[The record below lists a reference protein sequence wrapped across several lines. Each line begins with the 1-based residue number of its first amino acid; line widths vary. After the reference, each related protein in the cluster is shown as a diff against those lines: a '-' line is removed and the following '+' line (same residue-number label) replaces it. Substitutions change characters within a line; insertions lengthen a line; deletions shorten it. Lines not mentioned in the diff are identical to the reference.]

1 MNAFVF
7 DMDGVLADNSDFHV
21 QAWTAYSRQY
31 GRELTVDDIKR
42 RLGFNNREYMR
53 FVLGREPTEAEVTRS
68 TVEKEAL
75 YREIYRPHLIA
86 PPGLLA
92 LLEFAKRSGIL
103 CGVATSAPDDNV
115 RFTLD
120 GLGIRPYFK
129 EVVDAGQVT
138 HGKPDPEIYLLAAKR
153 LGLAPAQCL
162 VFEDAIAGIQ
172 AARAAGMKVVAITT
186 SYPAEVLRE
195 HGPDAIIASFEDLA
209 SPSPATALIETL
221 TGQRLALTSP
231 RG

>member
-21 QAWTAYSRQY
+21 QAWTAYSRRF
-31 GRELTVDDIKR
+31 GRELTADEIKR

-53 FVLGREPTEAEVTRS
+53 FVLGREPTEEEVSRS

-92 LLEFAKRSGIL
+92 LLESAKGAGIL

-120 GLGIRPYFK
+120 GLGVP
-129 EVVDAGQVT
+129 
-138 HGKPDPEIYLLAAKR
+138 
-153 LGLAPAQCL
+153 PAQCL

-172 AARAAGMKVVAITT
+172 AAKAAGMKVVAITT
-186 SYPAEVLRE
+186 SYPADILRE
-195 HGPDAIIASFEDLA
+195 HGPDAIIASFEELA
-209 SPSPATALIETL
+209 APGPATSLIEAL
-221 TGQRLALTSP
+221 TGLPLTLTSP